1 MTQGLCTNLPSQC
14 SKAAAKEPIPMPTP
28 DVTCPECGSRLQAMR
43 GTGPAARGS
52 GAGPAVVG
60 GAVLVGVLALL
71 WLLFSVFGR
80 HNGGASSA
88 SGFPGVAANTPAGEY
103 YLRLSGSNTIGDQLG
118 PDLVKAWLASKGASD
133 VRVEQRQD
141 GGKPIPERVVTARLD
156 GRDVR
161 VEVRA
166 HGSATAFTDLLA
178 GTADIGMASRAI
190 KPDEAQTLSGLGDM
204 RATGSEHVVGLDGV
218 AVILPSG
225 ATVAKLSRADLRRIF
240 SGQATSWSEFG
251 GGDRPIHLYAR
262 DDKSG
267 TYDTFKDLVLKGAP
281 LGQAKRFEDSV
292 ELEAAVAGDPDGVG
306 FVGLPYVKTTHAVA
320 VSDGPAAALEPTRF
334 SVKTE
339 NYPLSRRLYLYTAA
353 SPINP
358 AVADFV
364 RFALSAAG
372 QAVVRTDRFVDLDL
386 TQTVARDSQA
396 PAAACELST
405 RWTGDR
411 QAYCRLRN
419 GAEQL
424 GTNFRFRTGSAE
436 LDTRASQDLRRV
448 LDRMERSP
456 DKAIV
461 LAGFADSSGGYAAN
475 CALSRSRAQSVAGA
489 LKTLGLNAAEVL
501 GFCDELPVRDNGTPE
516 GREQNRR
523 VEIFLR

>member
-1 MTQGLCTNLPSQC
+1 
-14 SKAAAKEPIPMPTP
+14 MPTP
-28 DVTCPECGSRLQAMR
+28 DVTCPECGSRLQAAR
-43 GTGPAARGS
+43 GTGPTPRGG

-60 GAVLVGVLALL
+60 GVLLLALLALL
-71 WLLFSVFGR
+71 WVLFRLFG
-80 HNGGASSA
+80 HPHGAGATA
-88 SGFPGVAANTPAGEY
+88 SGGEAPAGGY
-103 YLRLSGSNTIGDQLG
+103 YLRLSGSNTIGDELG
-118 PDLVKAWLASKGASD
+118 PDLVKAWLSSKGATD
-133 VRVEQRQD
+133 IAMQQRSD

-156 GRDVR
+156 GRDIQI
-161 VEVRA
+161 EVRA
-166 HGSATAFTDLLA
+166 HGSATAFTDLA
-178 GTADIGMASRAI
+178 TGTADIGMASRAI
-190 KPDEAQTLSGLGDM
+190 KPDEAQTLSAMGDM
-204 RATGSEHVVGLDGV
+204 RSTANEHVVGLDGV
-218 AVILPSG
+218 AVVLPSG
-225 ATVAKLSRADLRRIF
+225 STVAKLSRADLRRIF

-292 ELEAAVAGDPDGVG
+292 ELEAAVAADPDGVG
-306 FVGLPYVKTTHAVA
+306 FVGLPYVKTSRAVA

-353 SPINP
+353 SPSNP
-358 AVADFV
+358 AIADFV

-372 QAVVRTDRFVDLDL
+372 QAVVKADRFVDLDL
-386 TQTVARDSQA
+386 SQSVARDPQA
-396 PAAACELST
+396 PTAACELSA

-411 QAYCRLRN
+411 QAYCKLRD

-424 GTNFRFRTGSAE
+424 GTSFRFRTGSAE

-448 LDRMERSP
+448 LDRMERSS
-456 DKAIV
+456 DKSIV
-461 LAGFADSSGGYAAN
+461 LAGFADSSGAYAGN
-475 CALSRSRAQSVAGA
+475 CALSRSRAQSVASA

-523 VEIFLR
+523 VEIFLH

>member
-14 SKAAAKEPIPMPTP
+14 SKAAAKELIPMPTP
-28 DVTCPECGSRLQAMR
+28 DVTCPECGSRLQAAR
-43 GTGPAARGS
+43 GTGPVARGG
-52 GAGPAVVG
+52 GAGPIVVG
-60 GAVLVGVLALL
+60 GVLLLGLLALL
-71 WLLFSVFGR
+71 WVLFRLFS
-80 HNGGASSA
+80 HPHGGGVASSG
-88 SGFPGVAANTPAGEY
+88 SAAAPAGGY

-118 PDLVKAWLASKGASD
+118 PDLVKAWLASKGATGIA
-133 VRVEQRQD
+133 VEQRSD
-141 GGKPIPERVVTARLD
+141 GGKPIPERVVSARLD

-166 HGSATAFTDLLA
+166 HGSATAFTDMAA
-178 GTADIGMASRAI
+178 GSADIGMASRAI
-190 KPDEAQTLSGLGDM
+190 KPDEAKTLTAMGDM
-204 RATGSEHVVGLDGV
+204 RSTANEHVVGLDGV
-218 AVILPSG
+218 AVVLPSG
-225 ATVAKLSRADLRRIF
+225 SAIAKLSRADLRRIF
-240 SGQATSWSEFG
+240 SGQAKSWSEFG

-281 LGQAKRFEDSV
+281 LGDAKRFEDSV
-292 ELEAAVAGDPDGVG
+292 ELEAAVAADPDGVG

-353 SPINP
+353 SPAP
-358 AVADFV
+358 AAADFV

-372 QAVVRTDRFVDLDL
+372 QAVVKADRFVDLDL
-386 TQTVARDSQA
+386 TQTVARDPQA
-396 PAAACELST
+396 PAAACELSAK
-405 RWTGDR
+405 WSGDR
-411 QAYCRLRN
+411 QAYCKLRD

-424 GTNFRFRTGSAE
+424 GTSFRFRTGSAE

-448 LDRMERSP
+448 LDRMERSS
-456 DKAIV
+456 DKSIV
-461 LAGFADSSGGYAAN
+461 LAGFADSSGAYAGN

-489 LKTLGLNAAEVL
+489 LKTLGLTAGQVL